1 VNLGLQICS
10 AFSFGRNDDF
20 LQVLR
25 HSAISG
31 VVSADGAGGSDG
43 GSGKARVVILCAIIT
58 AATTIVAAMFNKPA
72 ISDKSSDQTSL
83 QAISTPVSPTPVPSV
98 AIMTST
104 PTAVVPSADAQNE
117 WRKIIEQA
125 KNTLQNSL
133 WIHDEWVFDLARTDG
148 SPQIPTGTTPRGR
161 RPLTEEEKVS
171 SAGVIYAIKVRKL
184 DADVQEFERRE
195 DVDTGIKLR
204 LRDLHADLNDVLTKM
219 ADIGLDTV
227 PLSSREFSL
236 QEAEDRRVSL
246 ADEFFS
252 ISNSL
257 GLPDQKFGCELK
269 RTSF

>member
-1 VNLGLQICS
+1 
-10 AFSFGRNDDF
+10 
-20 LQVLR
+20 
-25 HSAISG
+25 
-31 VVSADGAGGSDG
+31 VSADGAGGSDG
-43 GSGKARVVILCAIIT
+43 ASGKALVVILCAIIT
-58 AATTIVAAMFNKPA
+58 AATTIGVATFNKPA
-72 ISDKSSDQTSL
+72 TSDKSSDQTSL
-83 QAISTPVSPTPVPSV
+83 QAISTPVSSTPVPSV
-98 AIMTST
+98 TIMTPST

-133 WIHDEWVFDLARTDG
+133 WIHDEWVFDPTRTDG
-148 SPQIPTGTTPRGR
+148 SPQIVTGSTPRDV

-171 SAGVIYAIKVRKL
+171 SAGVIYAINLKKL

-204 LRDLHADLNDVLTKM
+204 LRGLHDDLNDVLTKM
-219 ADIGLDTV
+219 ADIGVDTV

-236 QEAEDRRVSL
+236 QEAEDRRISL

>member
-1 VNLGLQICS
+1 
-10 AFSFGRNDDF
+10 
-20 LQVLR
+20 
-25 HSAISG
+25 
-31 VVSADGAGGSDG
+31 
-43 GSGKARVVILCAIIT
+43 
-58 AATTIVAAMFNKPA
+58 M
-72 ISDKSSDQTSL
+72 
-83 QAISTPVSPTPVPSV
+83 TP
-98 AIMTST
+98 ST
-104 PTAVVPSADAQNE
+104 PTAAVPSANAQNE

-148 SPQIPTGTTPRGR
+148 SPQILAGSKPRGM

-171 SAGVIYAIKVRKL
+171 SAGVIYAIKVKKL

-195 DVDTGIKLR
+195 DLDTGIKLR
-204 LRDLHADLNDVLTKM
+204 LRDLHDDLNDVLTKM

-227 PLSSREFSL
+227 PLSSREFAL
-236 QEAEDRRVSL
+236 QEAEDRRISL

-257 GLPDQKFGCELK
+257 GLPDQRFGCELK